1 MNLRILSADMLPIV
15 FAASVTVPQAFS
27 LAGQQRDYFDH
38 FDLTKQ
44 RLEWHRHAEQRLELT
59 DISKLFAEERA
70 VRIYRFLSKE
80 KESGK
85 PLAVTILIYPEVVVG
100 LTEVTMFR
108 LDFSSAIV
116 SIDRIVKGER
126 KTVRTGLPKAQL
138 MGLLDTI
145 YRSELFELRM
155 SQRSKT
161 AAEGGA
167 VDIVGGPEM
176 VFQRMSDLGFIWIY
190 RNIYDSYPA
199 SRVFLAVRD
208 IVEKVIGEDPFPE
221 YRERIL
227 ESIREEGFE

>member
-1 MNLRILSADMLPIV
+1 MNLRILSAGMLPLV
-15 FAASVTVPQAFS
+15 FAASVMVPQAFC

-44 RLEWHRHAEQRLELT
+44 RIEWYRHAEQRLELT
-59 DISKLFAEERA
+59 DISQLFAEERA

-80 KESGK
+80 KESRE
-85 PLAVTILIYPEVVVG
+85 PLAITILIYPDVVVG
-100 LTEVTMFR
+100 LTEITVFK
-108 LDFSSAIV
+108 LDFSSGIV

-126 KTVRTGLPKAQL
+126 KTVRTDLPRPQL

-176 VFQRMSDLGFIWIY
+176 VFQRMSDLGFIWISMIPT
-190 RNIYDSYPA
+190 RRPA
-199 SRVFLAVRD
+199 CSLPS
-208 IVEKVIGEDPFPE
+208 G
-221 YRERIL
+221 IL
-227 ESIREEGFE
+227 